1 MQPVPV
7 LNLGVLAHVD
17 AGKTSLTERLLYRA
31 GVVPE
36 LGSVDRGTTTT
47 DSLDLERRRGITI
60 RTAVASFTLPTPAG
74 PRLVDLVDTPG
85 HPDFVAEVER
95 ALAVLDGVVLVVS
108 AVEGVQARTRVLM
121 RVVRRL
127 RLPCLLFVNKIDR
140 SGADPARVIA
150 EIAADLTPAIVP
162 LVDATGAGSRSA
174 TVAARPTAAVAEALA
189 EHDDAVLEAWAAG
202 RTDAR
207 LVAERLAAR
216 TADGSVHPVLA
227 GSAITGAGIDELVDA
242 IATLLPPAGGDPD
255 GPVAGTVFAI
265 ERGPAGERIAQ
276 VRMRTG
282 TLRVRDR
289 MPAGRVTGIEPAEPG
304 APVDVLPAGRIG
316 RVRGLATARVGD
328 PIGATPVGRSAQ
340 FAPPGLETVV
350 VPDDPDTAGLLRIAL
365 GRIADEDPL
374 VDLRQDERT
383 DELAVSLYGEV
394 QQEVIAARLAAEDG
408 IGVTFRPVTPICVER
423 VTGTGAAV
431 EIIDTGQNPFL
442 ATVGLRIEPG
452 ADRAGLQYR
461 REVELGSMP
470 AAFMRAV
477 EETVAATLAEG
488 LAGWRV
494 VDAVVTMTHSGYWA
508 RQSHAHG
515 TFDKSMSSTAGDFR
529 LLTPLVLM
537 AALQQAGTRVLEPV
551 DRFLLEAPEAALPAL
566 WPELA
571 RLGAVPEAPRVVGGT
586 ARLEGAVP
594 AVAVQALRRGLAGR
608 TGGVG
613 VLETEHGGYR
623 PARGAP
629 ARRTRS
635 EPDALDQRSYLLRV
649 QRRTTV

>member
-1 MQPVPV
+1 MRPLSPV

-17 AGKTSLTERLLYRA
+17 AGKTSLTERLLFRA
-31 GVVPE
+31 GVIAE
-36 LGSVDRGTTTT
+36 LGSVDRGTTAT

-60 RTAVASFTLPTPAG
+60 RTAVAAFTLTTPTG
-74 PRLVDLVDTPG
+74 PRLVELVDTPG

-121 RVVRRL
+121 RAVRRL
-127 RLPCLLFVNKIDR
+127 RLPCLLFVNKVDR
-140 SGADPARVIA
+140 AGADPDRVVA
-150 EIAADLTPAIVP
+150 EIAAELTPAIVP
-162 LVDATGAGSRSA
+162 VVDVVHAGDRAA
-174 TVAARPTAAVAEALA
+174 TVRARCPSAVAETLA
-189 EHDDAVLEAWAAG
+189 EHDDIVLDAWAAG
-202 RTDAR
+202 RADAR

-227 GSAITGAGIDELVDA
+227 GSAITGAGVDELVDA
-242 IATLLPPAGGDPD
+242 IATLLPAAGGDPD
-255 GPVAGTVFAI
+255 GPVSGTVFAI
-265 ERGPAGERIAQ
+265 ERGSTGERIAQ
-276 VRMRTG
+276 VRMLTG
-282 TLRVRDR
+282 TLRARDR
-289 MPAGRVTGIEPAEPG
+289 LPAGRVTAIEPAEPG
-304 APVDVLPAGRIG
+304 APADVLPAGRIG

-328 PIGATPVGRSAQ
+328 AVGTSPAGCITQ

-350 VPDDPDTAGLLRIAL
+350 VPDDPRWAGELRVAL

-374 VDLRQDERT
+374 VDLRQDART
-383 DELAVSLYGEV
+383 GDLAVSLYGEV

-408 IGVTFRPVTPICVER
+408 IGVTFRPVTPICIER
-423 VTGTGAAV
+423 VTGTGAAA
-431 EIIDTGQNPFL
+431 EIIDTGDNPFL
-442 ATVGLRIEPG
+442 ATVGLRIESAADG
-452 ADRAGLQYR
+452 AGPQFR

-477 EETVAATLAEG
+477 EETVVETLTEG
-488 LAGWRV
+488 LAGWAV
-494 VDAVVTMTHSGYWA
+494 VDAAVTMTHSGYWA

-537 AALQQAGTRVLEPV
+537 AALRQAGTQVLEPV

-566 WPELA
+566 WPELS
-571 RLGAVPEAPRVVGGT
+571 RLGAVPDAPRIVGGT
-586 ARLEGAVP
+586 ARLEGVVP
-594 AVAVQALRRGLAGR
+594 AVAVQELRRGLAGR

-623 PARGAP
+623 PATGAP
-629 ARRTRS
+629 PRRART
-635 EPDALDQRSYLLRV
+635 EPDPLDRRAYLLRV
-649 QRRTTV
+649 QRRV

>member
-1 MQPVPV
+1 
-7 LNLGVLAHVD
+7 VLAHVD

-31 GVVPE
+31 GVVRE

-60 RTAVASFTLPTPAG
+60 RTAVASFTLPTPTG

-121 RVVRRL
+121 RAVRRL

-140 SGADPARVIA
+140 AGADPARVIA
-150 EIAADLTPAIVP
+150 EIAAELTPAIVP
-162 LVDATGAGSRSA
+162 LVDVTGAGTRSA
-174 TVAARPTAAVAEALA
+174 TVATRQPTAVAEALA

-202 RTDAR
+202 RIDAGSVAAR
-207 LVAERLAAR
+207 LVAR

-242 IATLLPPAGGDPD
+242 IATLLPAAGGDPD
-255 GPVAGTVFAI
+255 GPVSGTVFAI

-276 VRMRTG
+276 VRMLSG
-282 TLRVRDR
+282 TLHARDR
-289 MPAGRVTGIEPAEPG
+289 VPVGAAASRITAIEPAEPG
-304 APVDVLPAGRIG
+304 APADVLAAGRIG

-328 PIGATPVGRSAQ
+328 PIGAPPTGYSAQ

-350 VPDDPDTAGLLRIAL
+350 VPDDPGAAGPLRIAL

-383 DELAVSLYGEV
+383 DELTVSLYGEV

-423 VTGTGAAV
+423 VTGTGSAV
-431 EIIDTGQNPFL
+431 ELIGTEENPFL

-452 ADRAGLQYR
+452 AEAAGLQYR

-477 EETVAATLAEG
+477 EETVADTLAEG

-494 VDAVVTMTHSGYWA
+494 VDALVTMTHSGYWA

-537 AALQQAGTRVLEPV
+537 AALRQAGTRVLEPV

-566 WPELA
+566 WPEFA
-571 RLGAVPEAPRVVGGT
+571 RLGAVPEVPRVVGGT
-586 ARLEGAVP
+586 ARLEGVVP
-594 AVAVQALRRGLAGR
+594 AVAVQELRRGLAGR

-629 ARRTRS
+629 PRRTRS
-635 EPDALDQRSYLLRV
+635 EPDPLDPRSYLLRV
-649 QRRTTV
+649 QRRTGVSGAVG